1 MVILH
6 NGLIVDAR
14 TNKEYFM
21 KIKKSSFPKLKKF
34 YKPKLVRKILIGI
47 VLIGIIFSSLG
58 GNFSYKAPLAKAAEE
73 PLPPIDEPTIRSIE
87 DKILEIGYREE
98 CGFSN
103 WQTER
108 FVTKSSCKDELQTL
122 ISGTSM
128 PDDTKSAMNVCLDD
142 KFKSGR
148 IRQEKGEEGNLSGN
162 EMLFCLYNNISV
174 WGSLGSWLKG
184 EIAEKVARII
194 TAIAKLVGG
203 GISYLIR
210 LVLSG
215 IEGVLAATNFTKVD
229 AVKTAWGIVRDI
241 CNMFF
246 ILILLA
252 IVFGTILGLE
262 SYHAKRLLPWLVI
275 AIILVNFSMMICG
288 IIVDFSQ
295 ILMIGFLSPLGGQ
308 SLANVLLNG
317 LKINSY
323 SSVAAGTGLES
334 LEGTGLG
341 NVFYT
346 TFLSLITLIGVLV
359 TLLVL
364 LIMLVIRLVAIWI
377 LVTLSPLVFVAQ
389 ILPATQQYAKKWWSE
404 FLKYVMFGPAIAF
417 FLMLTVLVIKGG
429 DMGRTPTNIE
439 PVVDQVHI
447 GEQIDSNP
455 LLASKGSSASN
466 FLQTVFILTLLG
478 AGMFAAKQS
487 SIMGAGAVV
496 GGAGKVAKWGV
507 APLKKGAIT
516 AGKGL
521 GSMAKAGARKTGV
534 PSWFKARG
542 EKMADWRARRELAE
556 KKRIAKGKIPRGL
569 SKEEKRKEKARIE
582 TRFLAKEAATSDVR
596 EEAEAR
602 VEALKPEEI
611 SATIGREKNQA
622 MIYAEM
628 KKAGQEGKLEP
639 RAFKASRVKKLIN
652 KPGQENLQKIA
663 SKKNPLVY
671 YDNVAKQAE
680 TFAKLSGDDLAKV
693 SPDAIR
699 GASKEALNGIDPAAM
714 GRAVG
719 RGSAEFR
726 KAVEKQMFYFRSETQ
741 IEIRKQFERLGMKLE
756 GPEKVPG
763 ITKEVEPGQGSGRKF
778 GNKGR
783 GGSGGT
789 V

>member
-1 MVILH
+1 
-6 NGLIVDAR
+6 
-14 TNKEYFM
+14 M

-58 GNFSYKAPLAKAAEE
+58 GNFSYKTPLAKAAEE
-73 PLPPIDEPTIRSIE
+73 PGEEPKAKINLQTGESIL
-87 DKILEIGYREE
+87 DKIYEIGHREE
-98 CGFSN
+98 CGFCN
-103 WQTER
+103 WQTEC
-108 FVTKSSCKDELQTL
+108 FVTKSSCKNDLQNF
-122 ISGTSM
+122 ISGTDM
-128 PDDTKSAMNVCLDD
+128 LDDTKDVINVCLDNA
-142 KFKSGR
+142 FKSGR
-148 IRQEKGEEGNLSGN
+148 IRQEKGEEGNLSGK
-162 EMLFCLYNNISV
+162 EMISCLHNNISV
-174 WGSLGSWLKG
+174 WGSFWGWLGS

-194 TAIAKLVGG
+194 TYIAKLVGG
-203 GISYLIR
+203 AISYLIE

-252 IVFGTILGLE
+252 IAFGTILGLE

-308 SLANVLLNG
+308 SLAKVLLNG

-323 SSVAAGTGLES
+323 GSVAAGTGLES
-334 LEGTGLG
+334 LKGSELGTF
-341 NVFYT
+341 FYE
-346 TFLSLITLIGVLV
+346 TFLSLVTLIGVLI

-389 ILPATQQYAKKWWSE
+389 ILPATQQYAKKWWNE

-466 FLQTVFILTLLG
+466 FFQTVFILTLLG

-487 SIMGAGAVV
+487 SMMGAGAVV
-496 GGAGKVAKWGV
+496 GGAGKVAKWGA
-507 APLKKGAIT
+507 APLKKGAVA

-521 GSMAKAGARKTGV
+521 EYLTKAGARAIPGHI
-534 PSWFKARG
+534 PARFKASK
-542 EKMADWRARRELAE
+542 EKMADWRVRREAAE
-556 KKRIAKGKIPRGL
+556 RKRVALYKTPKEQRPAK
-569 SKEEKRKEKARIE
+569 EAQ
-582 TRFLAKEAATSDVR
+582 FLAKEAATSDVR

-611 SATIGREKNQA
+611 SATIGREKNPA
-622 MIYAEM
+622 MIYAMM

-639 RAFKASRVKKLIN
+639 RAFKASRVQKLVN
-652 KPGQENLQKIA
+652 EPAQANLRKIA
-663 SKKNPLVY
+663 EKKNPLVHTKVE
-671 YDNVAKQAE
+671 DQAKV
-680 TFAKLSGDDLAKV
+680 FAKLGGDDLAKV
-693 SPDAIR
+693 KPEAIER
-699 GASKEALNGIDPAAM
+699 ATPKALEGVDPAAM
-714 GRAVG
+714 GRAIG
-719 RGSAEFR
+719 RGSSEFR
-726 KAVEKQMFYFRSETQ
+726 DAVKKQLTYFRLETQ
-741 IEIRKQFERLGMKLE
+741 VEIRKQLERLGMKLE
-756 GPEKVPG
+756 GTEEVPG
-763 ITKEVEPGQGSGRKF
+763 ITKEAKPGEGPGRRF
-778 GNKGR
+778 GDKG
-783 GGSGGT
+783 GGGPGGT
-789 V
+789 SGTV

>member
-1 MVILH
+1 
-6 NGLIVDAR
+6 
-14 TNKEYFM
+14 M

-58 GNFSYKAPLAKAAEE
+58 GNFSYKTPLAKAAEE
-73 PLPPIDEPTIRSIE
+73 PGEEPKAKINLQTGESIL
-87 DKILEIGYREE
+87 DKIYEIGHREE
-98 CGFSN
+98 CGFCN
-103 WQTER
+103 WQTEC
-108 FVTKSSCKDELQTL
+108 FVTKSSCKNDLQNF
-122 ISGTSM
+122 ISGTDM
-128 PDDTKSAMNVCLDD
+128 LDDTKDVINVCLDD
-142 KFKSGR
+142 GFKSGR
-148 IRQEKGEEGNLSGN
+148 IRQEKGEEGNLSGD
-162 EMLFCLYNNISV
+162 EMISCLYNNISV
-174 WGSLGSWLKG
+174 WGTLGSWLKG
-184 EIAEKVARII
+184 KTAEAVAKII
-194 TAIAKLVGG
+194 TGIAKLVGG
-203 GISYLIR
+203 AISYLIE

-252 IVFGTILGLE
+252 IAFGTILGLE

-308 SLANVLLNG
+308 SLAKVLLNG
-317 LKINSY
+317 LKIRSY
-323 SSVAAGTGLES
+323 GSVAAGTGLES
-334 LEGTGLG
+334 LEGSGLG
-341 NVFYT
+341 TVFYT
-346 TFLSLITLIGVLV
+346 TFLSLVTLIGVLV
-359 TLLVL
+359 TLFVL

-389 ILPATQQYAKKWWSE
+389 ILPATQQYAKKWWNE

-429 DMGRTPTNIE
+429 DMGRTPANIE

-466 FLQTVFILTLLG
+466 FFQTIFILALLG

-487 SIMGAGAVV
+487 SMMGAGAVV
-496 GGAGKVAKWGV
+496 GGAGKVAKWGT
-507 APLKKGAIT
+507 APLKKGAVA

-521 GSMAKAGARKTGV
+521 GFMAKAGARKTGV

-582 TRFLAKEAATSDVR
+582 TRFLAKEAATPEIR

-611 SATIGREKNQA
+611 STTIGREKNPA
-622 MIYAEM
+622 MIYAMM
-628 KKAGQEGKLEP
+628 KKSGQEGKLEP
-639 RAFKASRVKKLIN
+639 RAFKASRVQKFIN
-652 KPGQENLQKIA
+652 KPARENLQKIA

-671 YDNVAKQAE
+671 YDNIPKQAE
-680 TFAKLSGDDLAKV
+680 TFGKLSGDDLAKV

-699 GASKEALNGIDPAAM
+699 GATKEALKDIDPAA
-714 GRAVG
+714 VG
-719 RGSAEFR
+719 RGIERGSSEFR
-726 KAVEKQMFYFRSETQ
+726 DAVQKQLTYFRLETQ
-741 IEIRKQFERLGMKLE
+741 VEIKKQLARLGMELE
-756 GPEKVPG
+756 GTKEVPG
-763 ITKEVEPGQGSGRKF
+763 ITKEAKPGEGPGRKF
-778 GNKGR
+778 GEKGR
-783 GGSGGT
+783 GGPGGT